1 LTRIIMRLGAGGV
14 KIDITVLS
22 TEHLSLPLIH
32 GRN

>member
-14 KIDITVLS
+14 KIDITGLS
-22 TEHLSLPLIH
+22 TGHLNPPLTH

>member
-1 LTRIIMRLGAGGV
+1 MRIIMRLGAGGV

-22 TEHLSLPLIH
+22 TGHLNPPLAH